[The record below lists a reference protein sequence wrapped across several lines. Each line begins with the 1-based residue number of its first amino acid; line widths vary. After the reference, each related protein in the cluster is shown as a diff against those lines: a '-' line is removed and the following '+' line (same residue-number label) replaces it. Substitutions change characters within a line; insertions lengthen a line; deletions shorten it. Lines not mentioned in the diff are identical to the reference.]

1 MRVIFESEGRDSVLA
16 QNKRNDLDSN
26 QRALNE
32 DERDADLVKRLQ
44 EQLQRSRDPYDLEQ
58 LRKAFK
64 HKDTHK
70 VGKLERNEVRK

>member
-1 MRVIFESEGRDSVLA
+1 MLA

-32 DERDADLVKRLQ
+32 EERDADLVRRLQ
-44 EQLQRSRDPYDLEQ
+44 EQLQRSRDPYDLDQ

-64 HKDTHK
+64 GKDTNK
-70 VGKLERNEVRK
+70 VGKLERTEVNN